1 MKLYDGMQ
9 EICLQQE
16 TSIYQQ
22 DYFRSIL
29 DLCEKIRGA
38 GGKLRY
44 KPKGQ
49 SFHQK
54 SVEKI
59 KIAVLKLGA
68 VAAHL

>member
-1 MKLYDGMQ
+1 MTGCKRFVSNKKPVFTNK
-9 EICLQQE
+9 I
-16 TSIYQQ
+16 TSEAFWISV
-22 DYFRSIL
+22 RKSG
-29 DLCEKIRGA
+29 GA